1 MFFFRVLLLSFF
13 VQPVFSEAQINE
25 QLKEQILDMVRLDK
39 ALRDSVYYA
48 SQTHGWSSKITLT
61 YVESQKII
69 DKENRDN
76 FEELVTKH
84 GWPGKSLVGEEA
96 AKGALVL
103 LQHADSAL
111 QEKYLVKVIYAAN
124 RKEVP
129 WSEVAYIQDG
139 ILMKKGK
146 KQLYGTRYEVKFEKD
161 RKYFVLWP
169 IEDEK
174 NVEARRKKIGL
185 RPLKEA
191 AKDYGIILK

>member
-1 MFFFRVLLLSFF
+1 MHFFRILIFSIFA
-13 VQPVFSEAQINE
+13 QPIFSEAQIN
-25 QLKEQILDMVRLDK
+25 QALKDQILDMVKLDK
-39 ALRDSVYYA
+39 ALRDSVYMA
-48 SQTHGWSSKITLT
+48 SQVHGWSSKITLT

-69 DKENRDN
+69 DKENRDK
-76 FEELVTKH
+76 FEELVTKN

-96 AKGALVL
+96 AKGALLL
-103 LQHADSAL
+103 LQHSDSAL
-111 QEKYLVKVIYAAN
+111 QEKYLTKVIYAAN
-124 RKEVP
+124 HKEVP

-139 ILMKKGK
+139 ILLKKGK
-146 KQLYGTRYEVKFEKD
+146 KQLYGTRYEVRFEKD
-161 RKYFVLWP
+161 KKYFVLLP